1 MVETIIKPSQF
12 TNEARNR
19 LKALAREESLR
30 IEFAKDPETPSYYV
44 SLTYGGDKMARIHV
58 DTRRATL
65 FTLAHF
71 PYATVRLDNGYS
83 IQFDLNLKDEL

>member
-19 LKALAREESLR
+19 LKALARQDYLR
-30 IEFAKDPETPSYYV
+30 VEFVKDPDTLTDYA